1 MRSLCLLVL
10 STVTPLDALVLRIA
24 PSRRA
29 AVVCSSSELGQGP
42 GELGRGPGLGGR
54 LPRRSADLEADS
66 AATEYSRALAEAQRA
81 AERLRDA
88 ERQLLVQR
96 VDEPLSRPRSAR
108 ATITRSDAGTLI
120 VDVPAAG
127 MNGGTVFGAAFSA
140 AWFSA
145 IIPATATMIGSGGAS
160 ALFMLPF
167 WAAGGLVAKDTV
179 LDPAKATELSIGEFA
194 WELRQTAARRV
205 AGGLRLKSSS
215 GATDE
220 LDAAE
225 AAVAAYVNGVPTHV
239 LRLGA
244 ADGRVL
250 ALGGGL
256 PLAELEWLASEINA
270 HLAQLRRVG
279 ELEEDGGGS
288 LAPPPGAW
296 PSVDEAEGS

>member
-1 MRSLCLLVL
+1 MYLRALLCLLL
-10 STVTPLDALVLRIA
+10 SAAQISALVLHAA
-24 PSRRA
+24 PSRRCA
-29 AVVCSSSELGQGP
+29 AIVCSSSELGP
-42 GELGRGPGLGGR
+42 GPGLGGR
-54 LPRRSADLEADS
+54 VPPRRRPADGDAGA
-66 AATEYSRALAEAQRA
+66 AATEYSEALAEAQRA

-127 MNGGTVFGAAFSA
+127 LNGGTVFGAAFSV

-145 IIPATATMIGSGGAS
+145 IIPATATMLGTGGAS

-179 LDPAKATELSIGEFA
+179 LDPARATELSIGEYA
-194 WELRQTAARRV
+194 WEFRQTAARTV
-205 AGGLRLKSSS
+205 GGGLRLKSNS

-239 LRLGA
+239 LRISA
-244 ADGRVL
+244 SDGRVL

-256 PLAELEWLASEINA
+256 PLGELEWLASEINS
-270 HLAQLRRVG
+270 HLAQLRRGG
-279 ELEEDGGGS
+279 EPDDAWDRRGG
-288 LAPPPGAW
+288 AGA
-296 PSVDEAEGS
+296 